1 MGKPA
6 GLPSVSPYDQNGGR
20 CSRCQIN
27 IPGYEFHKEVKLAKN
42 GSYRHRR
49 CGNQLRLFP
58 RVSGKR
64 HDGKPGK
71 LRRELQI
78 KRIE

>member
-1 MGKPA
+1 MGKQP
-6 GLPSVSPYDQNGGR
+6 GMPSVSPYDGQGGR
-20 CSRCQIN
+20 CSYCQIN
-27 IPGYEFHKEVKLAKN
+27 IPRQQFAEEIYTGIRGAFRHK
-42 GSYRHRR
+42 H
-49 CGNQLRLFP
+49 CGHQIRLFP

-71 LRRELQI
+71 LRREQSI